1 MIIGLLCALLYFA
14 AAGIVASRLFHHQG
28 PNRKLSVSLALT
40 AGLLHIYLL
49 SQGIFLEPGQN
60 MSMSNVASLIAW
72 LITTTM
78 TAAYFVLPNA
88 ILLPV
93 VFSFAG
99 IIVLLNVFVPDT
111 YIMHIE
117 VQPALL
123 VHISLAL
130 FAYGCLMIALL
141 YALQLSYINLRLKQ
155 KQASILHSSLPPLMA
170 VEQIFFKLLLTGLAL
185 LTMSLVSGFAFLD
198 DMFASGQAHKTVLS
212 ILAWFVYALVLIGH
226 KQWGWRGKP
235 VITATVV
242 GSVLLT
248 LAYFGSRFVREVIIG

>member
-1 MIIGLLCALLYFA
+1 MIIGILCAVLYFT
-14 AAGIVASRLFHHQG
+14 AAGVVASRLFHHQG
-28 PNRKLSVSLALT
+28 PNRNLSASLALI
-40 AGLLHIYLL
+40 AGGLHIYLL
-49 SQGIFLEPGQN
+49 SQGIFQEPGQN

-72 LITTTM
+72 LISMTM
-78 TAAYFVLPNA
+78 MAASFILPNA

-93 VFSFAG
+93 VFGFAG
-99 IIVLLNVFVPDT
+99 LIVLLSVFVPDT
-111 YIMHIE
+111 YIMQID

-141 YALQLSYINLRLKQ
+141 YALQLSYINVRLKQ

-170 VEQIFFKLLLTGLAL
+170 VEQIFFKLLLTGLIL
-185 LTMSLVSGFAFLD
+185 LTLSLISGFVFLD
-198 DMFASGQAHKTVLS
+198 GMFATGQIHKTTLS
-212 ILAWFVYALVLIGH
+212 IMAWLVYGLVLIGH

-235 VITATVV
+235 VITATIV

-248 LAYFGSRFVREVIIG
+248 LAYFGSRFVKEVLLG